1 VAATK
6 SQINSKPQQAAA
18 GLHVYL
24 IWQTTF
30 SSSHPGGAQF
40 LTADGG
46 VSFISE
52 DVNLTIYRQMGV
64 VNDGAPVGGGVL

>member
-6 SQINSKPQQAAA
+6 NQINSKPQLEAA
-18 GLHVYL
+18 GTHPHV

-30 SSSHPGGAQF
+30 SSSHPGGTQF

-46 VSFISE
+46 VSFVSE
-52 DVNLTIYRQMGV
+52 TVNLSIYQQMGV
-64 VNDGAPVGGGVL
+64 INDGSPVGAGVL